1 VIRPIQTLTLVGYT
15 CRAPKYD
22 SGGDVR
28 HARSRRREAAR
39 HVLVARYPPLVR
51 SGRRDAIPGR
61 LLTSTGRS
69 ATSGQVYA
77 GASVNGEI
85 KRFFR
90 DKRWQAG
97 VRLADQELLRV
108 CKLRAELIQELGGT
122 PTDAEVAP
130 RLKVSVEVLEATDLA
145 ALAMRCPSASSGSS
159 C

>member
-1 VIRPIQTLTLVGYT
+1 MQTLTLVGYT

-77 GASVNGEI
+77 WASVNGEI

-108 CKLRAELIQELGGT
+108 CKLRARRRSPGRS
-122 PTDAEVAP
+122 VAP
-130 RLKVSVEVLEATDLA
+130 RCACPA
-145 ALAMRCPSASSGSS
+145 ADPRAAGLLIGQSS
-159 C
+159 